1 MSDREK
7 QIMYDVTEMR
17 SLKKKK
23 NPPQRGEEIDVYQE
37 QVGKGEF
44 REMLIR
50 GYKLSVMR

>member
-1 MSDREK
+1 
-7 QIMYDVTEMR
+7 MYDVTEMW